1 MKNHITY
8 KKLVIMILSA
18 IIILISL
25 IIVLVVGVL
34 LPLRGAGLIMA

>member
-1 MKNHITY
+1 
-8 KKLVIMILSA
+8 MIFSA

>member
-1 MKNHITY
+1 
-8 KKLVIMILSA
+8 MISVA

-25 IIVLVVGVL
+25 ILVLVGIL